1 MEVVGVLLERRPDG
15 QMEAVGVKARWTDGS
30 GGCITG
36 KKARWPDGS
45 GGCITG
51 KKARW
56 PDGSGGCTTRKEAV
70 ESRECTIFF
79 HEIYA

>member
-45 GGCITG
+45 GGCV
-51 KKARW
+51 
-56 PDGSGGCTTRKEAV
+56 TRTEAV
-70 ESRECTIFF
+70 DSRECSIFSY
-79 HEIYA
+79 EIYA